1 RSLGTVFCDAS
12 LHRIQV
18 KAAIDFLLD
27 GI

>member
-1 RSLGTVFCDAS
+1 TVFCDAS

>member
-1 RSLGTVFCDAS
+1 LGAVFCDAS
-12 LHRIQV
+12 LHRTQV

>member
-1 RSLGTVFCDAS
+1 CDAS